1 MAGHADIFDQPER
14 LSGWLIGSLTFHISL
29 AGALIWYTVA
39 GPGKAVQWGNPTGG
53 GFGSV
58 VVNPVA
64 RIPLPSHSGQENP
77 VANDTKSMVPTPPP
91 KAKPQP
97 KPQVKAPDPN
107 AIPIKSRMA
116 KKEPKPTYMAQN
128 KFREKQKDLPNQIY
142 SPTGPALSNPMY
154 AVRGG
159 GGVGVGD
166 NSPFGTQ
173 FGWYAERIEA
183 QVGQHWQ
190 TAGLNPRAHGASVMF
205 TIHRDGSVTGVR
217 LSQSSGDQG
226 MDLSAQR
233 AIFDAQPFPPLPP
246 LFPKSDATVE
256 LKFALQ

>member
-1 MAGHADIFDQPER
+1 MAGHADILDQPER
-14 LSGWLIGSLTFHISL
+14 LSGWVIGSLTFHISL
-29 AGALIWYTVA
+29 AGALIWYTV
-39 GPGKAVQWGNPTGG
+39 GPGKSINWGNPTGG

-64 RIPLPSHSGQENP
+64 RIPLPPNPGRENP

-97 KPQVKAPDPN
+97 KPQIKQPDAD
-107 AIPIKSRMA
+107 AIPIKSRTA
-116 KKEPKPTYMAQN
+116 KAQPKPTQQALN
-128 KFREKQKDLPNQIY
+128 KFREMQKELTNQVY
-142 SPTGPALSNPMY
+142 SHTGPALSNPMY
-154 AVRGG
+154 AVKGG

-190 TAGLNPRAHGASVMF
+190 TAGLDPRSHAASVVF

-217 LSQSSGDQG
+217 LSQSSGNQA
-226 MDLSAQR
+226 MDFSAQR
-233 AIFDAQPFPPLPP
+233 AILDAAPFPPLPP
-246 LFPKSDATVE
+246 QFPKSDATVE
-256 LKFALQ
+256 LKFVLQ